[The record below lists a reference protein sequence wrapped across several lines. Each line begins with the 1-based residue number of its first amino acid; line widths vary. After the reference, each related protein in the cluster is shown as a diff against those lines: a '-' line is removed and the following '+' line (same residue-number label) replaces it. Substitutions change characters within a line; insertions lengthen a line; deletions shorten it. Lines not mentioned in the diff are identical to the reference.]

1 MAKIVLKQD
10 GKSFTIITHEYSKWH
25 LPCLGEDGELYCLF
39 NRIADWLG
47 IIRDDM
53 DFLDKEQKLCIK
65 TQYEVMHNEKP
76 KESQTIPNWDKE
88 IFDRVEGLEEYIEE
102 WKKKHNK
109 EWK

>member
-1 MAKIVLKQD
+1 MAKIVLQQD

-39 NRIADWLG
+39 NRIADGLG

-65 TQYEVMHNEKP
+65 TQYEVMHHTKP
-76 KESQTIPNWDKE
+76 EGVEPIPNWDKE
-88 IFDRVEGLEEYIEE
+88 IFDIVEGFGEYVEE
-102 WKKKHNK
+102 WKKKHNQ
-109 EWK
+109 EW